1 MKSESFDFKRIFV
14 VFSFILVFVLIAAF
28 VFVYFTPKN
37 EESAES
43 FSEASDPVSSASE
56 IDVNSNT
63 SSTARDIRRQNED
76 KILAGEISSYTIKNF
91 IEWYC
96 RNMLSEYGTLSEI
109 SAVPVTAHL
118 FSTENFSVYLAVCQV
133 SFTSGNETLHY
144 YIHIIMGTQSDSAG
158 YYYLI
163 DGFLSEQP
171 SMLYDLRKSW
181 DQLKKHAVFGK
192 YVGDFP
198 QETRSDEIIEL
209 QLYRYIGEDRQIFDS
224 LYVSEDI
231 IAILSADFS
240 LQSKVYYTNWK
251 VDFINLN
258 DPEQTVSHPL
268 AIENKEQ
275 LLFYSHSKDKD
286 YITLYFDSE
295 NNKTLEYKVKI
306 GTSKNDEDIINILEP
321 DEDLRYL
328 YSESGRYFVFI
339 DEENLYLHDT
349 VANKDI
355 LVFEATKNKNIY
367 TFASPAFFV
376 GETLYY
382 NIHLLEG
389 NAIIGSY
396 NPDTKAKKLYDIK
409 MHAMFYCNGYI
420 YGWSDETDGERSG
433 YKRFSLKNPEKVE
446 FLLEHNGYATI
457 LPSPDEKYII
467 KFDTLDDNHK
477 VFESTVTIYDA
488 KDFTEIK
495 TFTLTS
501 AYSYFNE
508 GIISGGKLFIPII
521 SNVFDNKA
529 FLIDLNNLS

>member
-1 MKSESFDFKRIFV
+1 
-14 VFSFILVFVLIAAF
+14 
-28 VFVYFTPKN
+28 
-37 EESAES
+37 
-43 FSEASDPVSSASE
+43 
-56 IDVNSNT
+56 
-63 SSTARDIRRQNED
+63 
-76 KILAGEISSYTIKNF
+76 
-91 IEWYC
+91 
-96 RNMLSEYGTLSEI
+96 
-109 SAVPVTAHL
+109 
-118 FSTENFSVYLAVCQV
+118 
-133 SFTSGNETLHY
+133 
-144 YIHIIMGTQSDSAG
+144 
-158 YYYLI
+158 
-163 DGFLSEQP
+163 
-171 SMLYDLRKSW
+171 
-181 DQLKKHAVFGK
+181 
-192 YVGDFP
+192 
-198 QETRSDEIIEL
+198 
-209 QLYRYIGEDRQIFDS
+209 LYRYIGEDRQIFDS